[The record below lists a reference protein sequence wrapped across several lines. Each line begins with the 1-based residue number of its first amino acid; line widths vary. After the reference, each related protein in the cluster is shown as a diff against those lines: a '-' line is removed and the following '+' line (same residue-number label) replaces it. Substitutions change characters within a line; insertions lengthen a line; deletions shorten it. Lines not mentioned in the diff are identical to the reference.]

1 MNETHPATSMALA
14 HADALAS
21 AKRAGRP
28 SHPVNSNSPIIVHC
42 HLRWNF
48 VWQRP
53 QQIFSRLAAHHPILF
68 IEDPLFEG
76 DNCTLRITEPHPNV
90 VRVVPVLPD
99 RNTISVDDQC
109 TAILPML
116 KEALEAHPMCMGRFE
131 SAVQWFYS
139 PMTAPMF
146 LGQLDTVRTVY
157 DCMDELANFRFAPAD
172 LPDRERILMARADV
186 VFTGGY
192 RLYEAKSLH
201 HDDVHFFGCGV
212 DVAHYGQAR
221 YDATAIPGEVAN
233 LNHPI
238 LGYFGVIDERL
249 DYDLLRAL
257 ATEFAIGSIVMVG
270 PVVKVDPNSLPRLPN
285 LHWLGQRAYDDLPAL
300 VKSFDVC
307 LMPFAMNEATQY
319 INPTKTLEYMAAAKP
334 IVSTAVPDVVKHFSS
349 IVHVA
354 RDADEFVAAA
364 AKLCGSPDEARIDQG
379 VALANRSSWDSIVA
393 QIRTCFIGNAAI
405 GA

>member
-1 MNETHPATSMALA
+1 MNETAPATSLALA
-14 HADALAS
+14 YADALAG
-21 AKRAGRP
+21 AKRALGP
-28 SHPVNSNSPIIVHC
+28 STPAYMNLPVALNSPIIVHC
-42 HLRWNF
+42 HLRWDF

-68 IEDPLFEG
+68 IEDPLLEG
-76 DNCTLRITEPHPNV
+76 DDCTLQISEPYPNV
-90 VRVVPVLPD
+90 VRVVPVLPG
-99 RNTISVDDQC
+99 RNSASVDDRC
-109 TAILPML
+109 KAILPML
-116 KEALEAHPMCMGRFE
+116 KEALETHPLCIGRFE

-146 LGQLDTVRTVY
+146 LNQLDTIRTVY

-172 LPDRERILMARADV
+172 LPDRERFLMAHADV
-186 VFTGGY
+186 IFTGGY

-212 DVAHYGQAR
+212 DVEHYGKAR
-221 YDATAIPGEVAN
+221 YEATTVPNEVAN

-257 ATEFAIGSIVMVG
+257 AIAFPNGSIVMVG
-270 PVVKVDPNSLPRLPN
+270 PVVKVDSDSLPRLPN

-307 LMPFAMNEATQY
+307 LMPFAMNDATQY
-319 INPTKTLEYMAAAKP
+319 INPTKTLEYMAAAKS
-334 IVSTAVPDVVKHFSS
+334 IVSTPVPDVVKHFSS
-349 IVHVA
+349 IVHIA
-354 RDADEFVAAA
+354 RDTDEFVAAA
-364 AKLCGSPDEARIDQG
+364 VKLCASPDQARIEQG
-379 VALANRSSWDSIVA
+379 VALANSSSWDSIVA
-393 QIRTCFIGNAAI
+393 QIRACVIG
-405 GA
+405 